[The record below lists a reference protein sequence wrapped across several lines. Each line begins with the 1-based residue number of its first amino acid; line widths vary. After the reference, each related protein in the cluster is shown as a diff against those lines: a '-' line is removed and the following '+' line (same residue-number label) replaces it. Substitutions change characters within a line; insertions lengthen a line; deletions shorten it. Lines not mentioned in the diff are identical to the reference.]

1 MLTEEPQSFASLEDS
16 ETHLF
21 ILIIFLRNMLM
32 QLFLLPASF
41 CLLIPGF
48 ESWLH
53 IYSPLSEPGCQICF
67 EIEEFGDFR
76 RLEWCIG
83 TLYITKHSINFTQY
97 YNFGAVACDQTS

>member
-48 ESWLH
+48 ES
-53 IYSPLSEPGCQICF
+53 
-67 EIEEFGDFR
+67 
-76 RLEWCIG
+76 
-83 TLYITKHSINFTQY
+83 
-97 YNFGAVACDQTS
+97 